1 MPPPLRR
8 AALGLLFALAA
19 ALAAGC
25 RPERPPDGITVL
37 VESPPDSLDDRF
49 ALTAIGQRITQLMAP
64 GLITFD
70 DTSAPVPALA
80 ESFRTLTP
88 TVMEFTLRPGLTFH
102 DGTALTAEDV
112 KATYDGVRDRKL
124 QSPRMDRYEPIREVE
139 VVDDRTVR
147 FHLRRPYAPLLAEMT
162 LSILPAERAGLDGVE
177 LQAAHPVGAGPFRFE
192 SQPDEEHLH
201 LVPFEGYHGGP
212 AGIPR
217 LHFRVVRDE
226 TTRVLELLK
235 GRADL
240 VINAVSPAVLPLLR
254 KEPGLRVLTRPGTGY
269 AYLGFNLRSGP
280 LSDPRVRRA
289 VCHLV
294 QVAPLVEHKFHGLA
308 VPATGM
314 LPATHWAYAPAEGCR
329 YEPAEAARLLDEA
342 GYPDPDG
349 PGGQPRLRLG
359 LKVSTDRFRKSVA
372 LVLQEQLARGGVEV
386 EVRSLEFG
394 TLFNDIRRGNF
405 EMVTLKWAAV
415 MEPDLLRGV
424 YHSRNVPTAENNW
437 GGWNRGALRDVE
449 LDALLDEAGQA
460 TPSERKALYTQAQ
473 ARLDALLPYAPLWH
487 ESSVAVVSR
496 RLEGFEPSA
505 HGFFTPL
512 ARARRV
518 EP

>member
-1 MPPPLRR
+1 MPSFLRTV
-8 AALGLLFALAA
+8 LGLVL

-25 RPERPPDGITVL
+25 HSERPPDGITVL

-49 ALTAIGQRITQLMAP
+49 ALAAIGQRIGQLIAP
-64 GLITFD
+64 GLVVAD
-70 DTSAPVPALA
+70 DSSRLVPSLA
-80 ESFRTLTP
+80 ESFRTVSP

-112 KATYDGVRDRKL
+112 KATYDSVRSPAL
-124 QSPRMDRYEPIREVE
+124 QSPRAVRYESVEAVE

-147 FHLRRPYAPLLAEMT
+147 FHLRRPNSALLAE
-162 LSILPAERAGLDGVE
+162 LSMSIIPAERAGPEGVA

-192 SQPDEEHLH
+192 SQPDEEHLT
-201 LVPFEGYHGGP
+201 LVPFEGYYGGAP
-212 AGIPR
+212 AIPR
-217 LHFRVVRDE
+217 LYFRVVRDE

-240 VINAVSPAVLPLLR
+240 VTDAVSPAVLPLLR
-254 KEPGLRVLTRPGTGY
+254 KEQGLSVKVRPGTGY

-280 LSDPRVRRA
+280 LADVRVRRA
-289 VCHLV
+289 VCHLLDV
-294 QVAPLVEHKFHGLA
+294 RPLVEHKFHGRA

-314 LPATHWAYAPAEGCR
+314 LPVTHWAYAPSKGCR
-329 YEPAEAARLLDEA
+329 YDPAEAARLLDEA
-342 GYPDPDG
+342 GYRDPDG
-349 PGGQPRLRLG
+349 PGGQPRLTLN

-372 LVLQEQLARGGVEV
+372 LVLQEQMARGGVAV

-405 EMVTLKWAAV
+405 EMVTMKWASV
-415 MEPDLLRGV
+415 IEPDLMRHV
-424 YHSRNVPTAENNW
+424 YHSRNVPTEENHW
-437 GGWNRGALRDVE
+437 GGLNRAALKDPE
-449 LDALLDEAGQA
+449 LDALLDEASRVE
-460 TPSERKALYTQAQ
+460 PSERKALYAR
-473 ARLDALLPYAPLWH
+473 ALERLDVLLPYAPLWH
-487 ESSVAVVSR
+487 ESSAAVVSR

-505 HGFFTPL
+505 HSFLTPL
-512 ARARRV
+512 ARARMV

>member
-1 MPPPLRR
+1 MSPLLRR
-8 AALGLLFALAA
+8 AALGLLLALS
-19 ALAAGC
+19 AGC
-25 RPERPPDGITVL
+25 RPERPPEGITVL
-37 VESPPDSLDDRF
+37 IEAPPDSLDDRF
-49 ALTAIGQRITQLMAP
+49 ALTAIGQRIGQLIAP

-70 DTSAPVPALA
+70 DASRPVPALA
-80 ESFRTLTP
+80 ESFRALSP

-112 KATYDGVRDRKL
+112 KATYDGVRARAL
-124 QSPRMDRYEPIREVE
+124 QSPKADKYEPIEEVE
-139 VVDDRTVR
+139 VVDDHTVR
-147 FHLRRPYAPLLAEMT
+147 FHLRRPYTPLLAELS
-162 LSILPAERAGLDGVE
+162 LSIVPAERAGPDGVA
-177 LQAAHPVGAGPFRFE
+177 LQAAHPVGAGAFRFE
-192 SQPDEEHLH
+192 AQPDDEHLT
-201 LVPFEGYHGGP
+201 LVPFEGYYEGAP
-212 AGIPR
+212 AISR

-240 VINAVSPAVLPLLR
+240 VTNAVSPAVLPLLR
-254 KEPGLRVLTRPGTGY
+254 KDPGLRVLVKPGTGY

-280 LSDPRVRRA
+280 LADVRVRRA
-289 VCHLV
+289 VCDLLEV
-294 QVAPLVEHKFHGLA
+294 KPIVEHKFHGLA
-308 VPATGM
+308 EPATGM
-314 LPATHWAYAPAEGCR
+314 LPTTHWAYAPEAGCR
-329 YEPAEAARLLDEA
+329 YDPAEAARLLDEA

-349 PGGQPRLRLG
+349 PGGQPRLTLS

-372 LVLQEQLARGGVEV
+372 LVLQEQLARGGIAV

-415 MEPDLLRGV
+415 IEPDLMRGV
-424 YHSRNVPTAENNW
+424 YGSKNVPTEENHW
-437 GGWNRGALRDVE
+437 GGLNRGALRDPA
-449 LDALLDEAGQA
+449 LDALLEKASQA
-460 TPSERKALYTQAQ
+460 EPSERKALYATAQ
-473 ARLDALLPYAPLWH
+473 DRLDALLPYAPLWH

-505 HGFFTPL
+505 QGFLTSL
-512 ARARRV
+512 AHARRV